1 MGRTFSNYY
10 TYDEELYRN
19 ATCYGS
25 NKQELLKL
33 SDDLKKAI
41 LTDLTDRQAE
51 LVQMYYFDNLTIPEI
66 ARRLNLNKSTVSRGL
81 KSARIRLRNVLKYS
95 KKTLH

>member
-25 NKQELLKL
+25 NRGELLRL

-41 LTDLTDRQAE
+41 ISDLTDRQAE
-51 LVQMYYFDNLTIPEI
+51 LVQMYYFDNLSIPEI
-66 ARRLNLNKSTVSRGL
+66 AKRLNLNKSTVSRGL

-95 KKTLH
+95 GKTLH

>member
-25 NKQELLKL
+25 NKQEIMKL

-41 LTDLTDRQAE
+41 ISDLTDRQAE
-51 LVQMYYFDNLTIPEI
+51 LVEMYYFDNMTIPAI
-66 ARRLNLNKSTVSRGL
+66 ALRLNLNKSTVSRGL
-81 KSARIRLRNVLKYS
+81 KAARIRLKNVLKYS
-95 KKTLH
+95 GRTLH